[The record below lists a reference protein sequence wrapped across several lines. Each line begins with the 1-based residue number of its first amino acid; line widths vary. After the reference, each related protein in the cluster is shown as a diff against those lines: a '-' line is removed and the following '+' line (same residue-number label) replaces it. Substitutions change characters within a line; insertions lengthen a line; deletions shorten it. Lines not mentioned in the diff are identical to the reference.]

1 MSSDAGDS
9 RLHFRNTRWSNI
21 LLECN
26 GEMSVREVAERMG
39 YKSPPSSLRRVI
51 RVLIAFVAVE
61 YTNSDSPNA
70 PNQRIRLV

>member
-1 MSSDAGDS
+1 
-9 RLHFRNTRWSNI
+9 
-21 LLECN
+21 
-26 GEMSVREVAERMG
+26 MSVREVAERMR

-51 RVLIAFVAVE
+51 RVLIAFGAVE

>member
-1 MSSDAGDS
+1 MSDEMIADNL
-9 RLHFRNTRWSNI
+9 RR

-26 GEMSVREVAERMG
+26 GEMSVREVAQSMG

-51 RVLIAFVAVE
+51 RILIVFGAVE
-61 YTNSDSPNA
+61 FTDPNSPNA

>member
-1 MSSDAGDS
+1 
-9 RLHFRNTRWSNI
+9 
-21 LLECN
+21 
-26 GEMSVREVAERMG
+26 MSVREVAERMG

-51 RVLIAFVAVE
+51 RVLIAFVTVE